1 MQNNTNLAPHEM
13 LELHELISGEIVS
26 LKRTQANISM
36 VNDNELKNYM
46 QQCLN
51 SKKTA
56 IEQIQ
61 NFISTQYNSY
71 NNQNQNAQNQGNQNQ
86 NAQNQGNQ
94 NQNTQNQS
102 NQSQDNQN
110 QVNKNNQNPQEG
122 GGNSSQ
128 NSSS

>member
-1 MQNNTNLAPHEM
+1 MQNNANLAPHEM

-56 IEQIQ
+56 IGQIQ
-61 NFISTQYNSY
+61 NFINTQYNSC
-71 NNQNQNAQNQGNQNQ
+71 NNQNQNNQNQ
-86 NAQNQGNQ
+86 NNQ
-94 NQNTQNQS
+94 NQNNQNNQNQN

-110 QVNKNNQNPQEG
+110 QDNQNNQNPQG
-122 GGNSSQ
+122 SGGNSSQ

>member
-1 MQNNTNLAPHEM
+1 MQNNASLAPHEI

-26 LKRTQANISM
+26 LKRTQASMSM

-56 IEQIQ
+56 IQQIQ
-61 NFISTQYNSY
+61 NFINTQYNFS
-71 NNQNQNAQNQGNQNQ
+71 NNQNQNNQNQ
-86 NAQNQGNQ
+86 NNQ
-94 NQNTQNQS
+94 NQ
-102 NQSQDNQN
+102 DNQ
-110 QVNKNNQNPQEG
+110 NNQNPQGNG
-122 GGNSSQ
+122 GSSNQ

>member
-86 NAQNQGNQ
+86 N
-94 NQNTQNQS
+94 TQNQS